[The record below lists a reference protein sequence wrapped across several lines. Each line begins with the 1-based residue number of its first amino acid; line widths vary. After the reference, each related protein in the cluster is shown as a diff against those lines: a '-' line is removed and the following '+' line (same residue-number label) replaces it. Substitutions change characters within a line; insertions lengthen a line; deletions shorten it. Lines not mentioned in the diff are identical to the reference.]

1 MTTNSVF
8 SCDEQDSLD
17 YNGYKLYRLILE
29 NPPEHFVQRFPDD
42 FDPSTNRMVGGYVES
57 ADGFKCDD
65 EYHVHWVDQYSVV
78 AGARIP
84 EGTFVEKSLLEN
96 VTVLDGGPGRIIETM
111 ATNSTILNQTDEV
124 VITDSYC
131 NVQCGGATI
140 TRSTLTNIAAYNSV
154 IEDSTLS
161 DDDRACVSEAHLTR
175 VEHEGPL
182 AGTWSDISK
191 GDLTRYRIKYAID
204 RGPYRPTDDSFFL
217 FQDKNGHMATFG
229 ESTDNNNEIPFPDGD
244 TTKERLLEQ
253 LNKPFATRPSRKVG
267 NDRSIAL
274 VESLP
279 SEVTEV
285 VLSEN
290 DLADLT
296 TTDGLAQ

>member
-1 MTTNSVF
+1 MFALIRCPNSLFLILSVF
-8 SCDEQDSLD
+8 CDI
-17 YNGYKLYRLILE
+17 LY
-29 NPPEHFVQRFPDD
+29 
-42 FDPSTNRMVGGYVES
+42 
-57 ADGFKCDD
+57 
-65 EYHVHWVDQYSVV
+65 
-78 AGARIP
+78 IP

-124 VITDSYC
+124 VVTDSKC
-131 NVQCGGATI
+131 NVQCAGATI
-140 TRSTLTNIAAYNSV
+140 TRSTLTNIMAYNSE
-154 IEDSTLS
+154 ITDSTLS
-161 DDDRACVSEAHLTR
+161 SDGRACVSEAYLTR

-229 ESTDNNNEIPFPDGD
+229 ESEDANHETPFPDGD

-253 LNKPFATRPSRKVG
+253 LNKPFANTSRKVG
-267 NDRSIAL
+267 NDRSIVL

-279 SEVTEV
+279 SEVTDV
-285 VLSEN
+285 VLSED
-290 DLADLT
+290 DLANL
-296 TTDGLAQ
+296 TTDGLVQ